1 MFGRKILLD
10 KKPPG
15 FAAWEFLWFLVCW
28 SCILIWLR
36 SIFLSRTDWYLCDC
50 VQVLEFSWIP
60 ELWTFNLDPWA
71 SIFEIRSLNFELL
84 ILLMVLELW
93 ISNSPYFE
101 IWLLLMDYKGK
112 LWICWFL
119 IFFILLARFSWLWM
133 SSFLILFSWVLDEI
147 YHFSDYMVCFFT
159 YCFLG
164 TM

>member
-1 MFGRKILLD
+1 MFRRKILLD
-10 KKPPG
+10 EKTS
-15 FAAWEFLWFLVCW
+15 WVCW
-28 SCILIWLR
+28 NCILIWLW
-36 SIFLSRTDWYLCDC
+36 SIFLSRTDWYLCDG

-60 ELWTFNLDPWA
+60 ELWAFNLDPWA
-71 SIFEIRSLNFELL
+71 SIFETRSLNFELL

-119 IFFILLARFSWLWM
+119 IISFFILLAIISWLLNIFILDFNFL
-133 SSFLILFSWVLDEI
+133 SFLVFLRFITFLIIWYVSFA
-147 YHFSDYMVCFFT
+147 

>member
-1 MFGRKILLD
+1 MFLIS
-10 KKPPG
+10 
-15 FAAWEFLWFLVCW
+15 LWLCTG
-28 SCILIWLR
+28 
-36 SIFLSRTDWYLCDC
+36 SRN
-50 VQVLEFSWIP
+50 SWIP

-71 SIFEIRSLNFELL
+71 SIFETRSLNFELL

-147 YHFSDYMVCFFT
+147 YHFSDYMVCFLHLLLFRHNVSS
-159 YCFLG
+159 YLWPVIYNLYL
-164 TM
+164 